1 VAPDIH
7 RLLDLM
13 IRENGSDLHLTVGI
27 PPRVRIHG
35 RMRDVQL
42 KGDSTALTSDDT
54 IEMMKVIAPQ
64 RNLLEFKEKGTTDF
78 AYAYEDKA
86 RFRVSCYR
94 QRSKVGLALR
104 LLPNRLLSFEE
115 LGLPDECRTLLH
127 RPRGLVLVTGPTGSG
142 KTTTLATMVDYLN
155 ANFDHH
161 IVTIEDPI
169 EYYHESKKAII
180 TQREIGFDVGTFAEA
195 MRRVLRMDPDVI
207 LLGEMRDRETIQ
219 TAITAAETGHLVLA
233 TLHTTG
239 SARTVDRIID
249 QFPPDQQEQIR
260 VQLSVSII
268 AVISQV
274 LMPRNDATGRIAAF
288 EVMFMTPAIENHIR
302 KSETFKITSVIQTN
316 RNKGMILLDEHLLNL
331 YKAGRISKEE
341 TLLKAQNTVEL
352 KKRVDY
358 SALGEEE
365 GGKKGKG
372 KKEAENGD
380 DGDEAEKSGA
390 GGLFGRK
397 KG

>member
-13 IRENGSDLHLTVGI
+13 IREGGSDLHLSVGI
-27 PPRVRIHG
+27 PPRIRIHG
-35 RMRDVQL
+35 RMRDVKL
-42 KGDSTALTSDDT
+42 GGDAAGLSEEHTVD
-54 IEMMKVIAPQ
+54 MMKAIAPQ

-78 AYAYEDKA
+78 AYPYEDKA

-94 QRSKVGLALR
+94 QRGKVGLALR
-104 LLPNRLLSFEE
+104 LLPNNLLTFEQ
-115 LGLPDECRTLLH
+115 LGLPLQVRDLLH

-155 ANFDHH
+155 ENFDHH

-169 EYYHESKKAII
+169 EYYHSSKKAII
-180 TQREIGFDVGTFAEA
+180 TQREIGSDVGTFAEA

-260 VQLSVSII
+260 VQLSVSVI

-274 LMPRNDATGRIAAF
+274 LMPREDEVGRIAAF

-316 RNKGMILLDEHLLNL
+316 RNRGMILLDEHLIAL
-331 YKAGRISKEE
+331 YKQKRISREE
-341 TLLKAQNTVEL
+341 ALLKAQNPIEL
-352 KKRVDY
+352 KKRIDY
-358 SALGEEE
+358 AALGAEPEGSGKEEEGEEE
-365 GGKKGKG
+365 PAEKGKG
-372 KKEAENGD
+372 EKNG
-380 DGDEAEKSGA
+380 G

>member
-1 VAPDIH
+1 VAPEIH
-7 RLLDLM
+7 KLLDLV
-13 IRENGSDLHLTVGI
+13 IREGGSDLHLSVGI
-27 PPRVRIHG
+27 PPRIRIHG
-35 RMRDVQL
+35 RMRDVKL
-42 KGDSTALTSDDT
+42 SADSGGLEEEHTVA
-54 IEMMKVIAPQ
+54 MMQTIAPQ

-78 AYAYEDKA
+78 AYPYEDIA

-94 QRSKVGLALR
+94 QRGRVGLALR
-104 LLPNRLLSFEE
+104 LLPNRLMSFDQ
-115 LGLPDECRTLLH
+115 LGLSEEVRLLLH

-155 ANFDHH
+155 REFDHH

-169 EYYHESKKAII
+169 EYYHSSRKAII
-180 TQREIGFDVGTFAEA
+180 TQREIGSDVGTFAEA

-260 VQLSVSII
+260 VQLSVSVI

-274 LMPRNDATGRIAAF
+274 LMPREDKVGRIAAF
-288 EVMFMTPAIENHIR
+288 EVMFMTSAIENHIR

-316 RNKGMILLDEHLLNL
+316 RNRGMILLDESLMNL
-331 YKAGRISKEE
+331 AKKGMISKEE
-341 TLLKAQNTVEL
+341 AILKAQNPIEL
-352 KKRVDY
+352 KKRLDY
-358 SALGEEE
+358 SSLGADT
-365 GGKKGKG
+365 GDG
-372 KKEAENGD
+372 NGD
-380 DGDEAEKSGA
+380 DAEPADEDEKPEKNG
-390 GGLFGRK
+390 GGLFGRRK
-397 KG
+397 SR